1 MNKPVY
7 LGLSILDISKT
18 KMYDFW
24 YNYIKGKYGEKA
36 NICYMDT
43 GSFNVHLKTD
53 DIYKD
58 IAGDVETRL
67 DPSNYEKIDR
77 CLWDFKKVIRLMKG
91 ELGRKIMTI
100 FVELKPIVIKIEL
113 KPIENKTSQFL
124 TGEEILQSDQSRIIQ
139 QAKFI
144 YSPLRK
150 AFKNQIKTMEEQG
163 KKANRCYYKSN
174 KKTRGFN

>member
-24 YNYIKGKYGEKA
+24 YNYINRKYGEKA
-36 NICYMDT
+36 NLCYMDT

-67 DPSNYEKIDR
+67 DPSNYEKDR
-77 CLWDFKKVIRLMKG
+77 LLSM
-91 ELGRKIMTI
+91 
-100 FVELKPIVIKIEL
+100 
-113 KPIENKTSQFL
+113 
-124 TGEEILQSDQSRIIQ
+124 
-139 QAKFI
+139 
-144 YSPLRK
+144 
-150 AFKNQIKTMEEQG
+150 
-163 KKANRCYYKSN
+163 
-174 KKTRGFN
+174 GF

>member
-1 MNKPVY
+1 MNNAVFRNTMENVRKHRDIKPFSSKRRINYLVSESNYYTTKFFTKNLLAIEMKKTQIIMNKPVY

-53 DIYKD
+53 DIHKD

-100 FVELKPIVIKIEL
+100 FVELKPIVLKIEL
-113 KPIENKTSQFL
+113 KPIENKTS
-124 TGEEILQSDQSRIIQ
+124 
-139 QAKFI
+139 
-144 YSPLRK
+144 
-150 AFKNQIKTMEEQG
+150 
-163 KKANRCYYKSN
+163 
-174 KKTRGFN
+174 